1 MQIQSIGLADR
12 VGKGAGIPGPIRVV
26 FVEDDADY
34 REALAGELSDHG
46 FAVHCFG
53 DGESL
58 LAALEAPLAA
68 DVVLLDWN
76 LPRTSG
82 IDLVPELRQRGI
94 ELPIVFLTGH
104 APTLR
109 ESQALDRGA
118 IDFIDKLRGIDVL
131 VRRLR
136 RAVEMTNTVTAKVQD
151 DQPLINGKL
160 VLRPSISRAYWN
172 GADVGLTFGEYKIV
186 FLLASNRGQ
195 QLSYRA
201 IYDAMH
207 YEGFI
212 AGAGEEGYRLNVRST
227 IKRIRKK
234 FLKLDPAFNEI
245 GTFAGVGYAWHAPN
259 AAVASPEAGLP
270 GYVIGR
276 VGSAIT

>member
-1 MQIQSIGLADR
+1 MQIQSIALAGSVDQS
-12 VGKGAGIPGPIRVV
+12 AGIPDPIRVV

-34 REALAGELSDHG
+34 QEALAGELSDHG

-53 DGESL
+53 DGQSL
-58 LAALEAPLAA
+58 LAALEAPLEA

-76 LPRTSG
+76 LPQISG

-94 ELPIVFLTGH
+94 DLPIVFLTGH

-118 IDFIDKLRGIDVL
+118 IDFIDKLRGIEVL

-136 RAVEMTNTVTAKVQD
+136 RAVEMTKPVGPKVQD
-151 DQPLINGKL
+151 DQALVDGEL
-160 VLRPSISRAYWN
+160 VLRPSVSRAYWN
-172 GADVGLTFGEYKIV
+172 GADVGLTLGEYKIV
-186 FLLASNRGQ
+186 YLLASNRGQ
-195 QLSYRA
+195 QQSYRA
-201 IYDAMH
+201 IYDRLR

-212 AGAGEEGYRLNVRST
+212 AGAGEDGYRVNVRST

-234 FLKLDPAFNEI
+234 FMRLDPAFKEI
-245 GTFAGVGYAWHAPN
+245 ETYTAFGYAWHGEG
-259 AAVASPEAGLP
+259 AVAYPALE
-270 GYVIGR
+270 V
-276 VGSAIT
+276 